1 MTAPELWHQ
10 LIHTLGPNAD
20 PAVPVSEAAW
30 YPQHR
35 KLHIRLAEAGY
46 LIAAG
51 PLPGRADAVQTLVR
65 GATLEE
71 LTWLATEADRAVV
84 AGYLEVEIVPWTVVD
99 SIFDFGDDDEDGDE
113 DVEADDEASH
123 AADTAAAAAAAT
135 APDRP

>member
-10 LIHTLGPNAD
+10 LIHTPGPKAD

-71 LTWLATEADRAVV
+71 LTWLASEADRAVV
-84 AGYLEVEIVPWTVVD
+84 AGYLEVEIVPWMVVD
-99 SIFDFGDDDEDGDE
+99 SIFDFGDDDDEAEDDE
-113 DVEADDEASH
+113 DEAEDEDDEAG
-123 AADTAAAAAAAT
+123 AAETAGT
-135 APDRP
+135 TSDQT

>member
-10 LIHTLGPNAD
+10 LIHTPGPKAD

-84 AGYLEVEIVPWTVVD
+84 AGYLEVEIVPWMVVD
-99 SIFDFGDDDEDGDE
+99 SIFDFGEDDED
-113 DVEADDEASH
+113 DD
-123 AADTAAAAAAAT
+123 AAAAEANGT
-135 APDRP
+135 SPDQT

>member
-10 LIHTLGPNAD
+10 LIHTPGPKAD

-65 GATLEE
+65 GAPLEE

>member
-10 LIHTLGPNAD
+10 LIHTPGPKAD

>member
-10 LIHTLGPNAD
+10 LIHTPGPKAD

-84 AGYLEVEIVPWTVVD
+84 AGYLEVEIVPWMVVD
-99 SIFDFGDDDEDGDE
+99 SIFDFGDDDDEAEDDE
-113 DVEADDEASH
+113 DEADDEDDE
-123 AADTAAAAAAAT
+123 ADEPAGTS
-135 APDRP
+135 PDQT